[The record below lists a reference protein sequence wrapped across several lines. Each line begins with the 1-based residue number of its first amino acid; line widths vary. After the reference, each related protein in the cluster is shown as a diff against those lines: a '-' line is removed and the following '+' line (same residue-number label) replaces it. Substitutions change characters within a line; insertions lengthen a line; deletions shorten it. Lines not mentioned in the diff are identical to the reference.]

1 MRLVL
6 CGGATAG
13 HIFPITAAAAA
24 LAHRDAKLA
33 VLAVGGRSDLDRR
46 LFKSAGHEFVPT
58 SAAPIVGAGRRL
70 PWNVLKTVAATITA
84 FRAIGR
90 FQPHV
95 ALSGGGYASVPGSLA
110 CRLHGVPLVLQAND
124 VRPGRAARLI
134 ARFARVTTIACQ
146 PAASVF
152 GSRPTAVT
160 GLPLRPEF
168 HQADAARARA
178 HFNLPDDRPLLV
190 VMAGSQGARALN
202 LAVSPV
208 LDKILG
214 RAHVVHLTGPA
225 GIESALAVKNSLS
238 KDRQESYSPLPFLEE
253 GVADLFAA
261 ADLVISR
268 AGGSIHEF
276 TASGL
281 PALLIPGRY
290 AGAHQQA
297 NARWLE
303 NSGAALVIEETRLTS
318 ATLLEA
324 VTGLLDDPDR
334 LARMATAAS
343 FLGRPDA
350 AARVADILIE
360 LSSRKAA

>member
-13 HIFPITAAAAA
+13 HIFPITAAATA
-24 LAHRDAKLA
+24 LGHRDTELA
-33 VLAVGGRSDLDRR
+33 ILAIGGHSDLDRR
-46 LFKSAGHEFVPT
+46 LFAAAGHAFVPT

-70 PWNVLKTVAATITA
+70 PWNVLKTIAATITA
-84 FRAIGR
+84 FRAIRR
-90 FQPHV
+90 FRPHV

-124 VRPGRAARLI
+124 VRPGRASRLI

-152 GSRPTAVT
+152 GGRPTAVT
-160 GLPLRPEF
+160 GLPLRSEF
-168 HQADAARARA
+168 RQADAARARA
-178 HFNLPDDRPLLV
+178 RFAVPDDRPLLI
-190 VMAGSQGARALN
+190 VMGGSQGARTIN

-208 LDKILG
+208 LKDILQ

-225 GIESALAVKNSLS
+225 GIETALAVRQSLRT
-238 KDRQESYSPLPFLEE
+238 DLRDGYSPLPFLED
-253 GVADLFAA
+253 GIADLFAA

-268 AGGSIHEF
+268 AGGAVHEF
-276 TASGL
+276 TASAL
-281 PALLIPGRY
+281 PALLIPGLY

-303 NSGAALVIEETRLTS
+303 DSGAALVMEETSLTPE
-318 ATLLEA
+318 TLLEA
-324 VTGLLDDPDR
+324 VAGLLDDTDR
-334 LARMATAAS
+334 LARMADAAAS
-343 FLGRPDA
+343 LSRPDA
-350 AARVADILIE
+350 AERVADILIE
-360 LSSRKAA
+360 LGSRKAA

>member
-13 HIFPITAAAAA
+13 HIFPITATAAA
-24 LAHRDAKLA
+24 LGHRHPGLS
-33 VLAVGGRSDLDRR
+33 VLAIGGRSDLDRR
-46 LFKSAGHEFVPT
+46 LFAAAGHKFVPT
-58 SAAPIVGAGRRL
+58 TAAPLVGAGRRL
-70 PWNVLKTVAATITA
+70 PWNVLRTAAATVTA
-84 FRAIGR
+84 FRAISR
-90 FQPHV
+90 FRPHV

-134 ARFARVTTIACQ
+134 ARFARVITIACQ

-178 HFNLPDDRPLLV
+178 RFSVPGDHPLLV
-190 VMAGSQGARALN
+190 VMGGTQGASAIN
-202 LAVSPV
+202 LAVFPM
-208 LDKILG
+208 LDSILG
-214 RAHVVHLTGPA
+214 RAHVVHLTGPTD
-225 GIESALAVKNSLS
+225 IESAVVVQQSLPANLR
-238 KDRQESYSPLPFLEE
+238 DSYSPFEFFENGL
-253 GVADLFAA
+253 ADLLAA

-281 PALLIPGRY
+281 PALLIPGLY

-297 NARWLE
+297 NARWLD
-303 NSGAALVIEETRLTS
+303 NAGAALVIEETEVTPE
-318 ATLLEA
+318 TLLEA
-324 VTGLLDDPDR
+324 VTGLLDDPGR
-334 LARMATAAS
+334 LGRMAAAAS
-343 FLGRPDA
+343 SLGRPDA
-350 AARVADILIE
+350 AERVADILTE
-360 LSSRKAA
+360 LGSRKAA